1 MYFIMFNKILRE
13 AMTNRIVMLKNY
25 FLLTKTENELRRNL
39 IQALILPST
48 LRTTIYLIP
57 LSLYTEILIP
67 MSLSF
72 SINKSL
78 PKPFFSFLAK
88 ILFHKGKERLWE
100 GFVNR
105 K

>member
-72 SINKSL
+72 SINKPL

-88 ILFHKGKERLWE
+88 ILFHKFHKL
-100 GFVNR
+100 
-105 K
+105 

>member
-57 LSLYTEILIP
+57 LSLYTEILILIP

-88 ILFHKGKERLWE
+88 ILFHKFHKL
-100 GFVNR
+100 
-105 K
+105 